1 MKLLFI
7 LFKAVSRLP
16 LSLLY
21 RGADFIFFL
30 NYYLVGYRKKVVY
43 ENLRRSFPEKS
54 EAELKQ
60 IQKKFFRNFSDYIV
74 ETAKQLTI
82 SETELRVRV
91 QHINQKVFHDAKAE
105 GKNVIFLAGHIFNWE
120 WISALAT
127 VIPQE
132 HCHPVYRKV
141 NNDFWNGQME
151 NIRNRFGNQSLEDKE
166 VLRHILRHQNDGNSA
181 YMFVADQSPTSHLVD
196 EGLEFLHQMTPV
208 FVGYDKI
215 ATRMDLAFV
224 YCDMKK
230 VKRGYYQV
238 NYDRIYPDGER
249 FEPFEV
255 VRKFHQRLEHTIRKN
270 PDNYLWSHRKWKNSH
285 FVKTDISEK

>member
-1 MKLLFI
+1 MKLLII
-7 LFKAVSRLP
+7 LFKAVSKLP

-21 RGADFIFFL
+21 RGADVIFFL
-30 NYYLVGYRKKVVY
+30 NYYVVSYRKKVVY
-43 ENLRRSFPEKS
+43 ENLRRSFPEKK

-132 HCHPVYRKV
+132 HCYPVYRKV
-141 NNDFWNGQME
+141 NNDFWNGQIE
-151 NIRNRFGNQSLEDKE
+151 DIRNRFGNQSIEDKE
-166 VLRHILRHQNDGNSA
+166 VLRHILRNQNDGNSA

-196 EGLEFLHQMTPV
+196 EGLDFLHQMTPV

-238 NYDRIYPDGER
+238 NYHRIYPDGER
-249 FEPFEV
+249 FQPFEV
-255 VRKFHQRLEHTIRKN
+255 VRKFHQLLEKTIQKA

-285 FVKTDISEK
+285 FVKTNISEK